1 MKKHLIL
8 GLFVLAMFG
17 LVSCVENNPTT
28 PTDGPTVEVPTENP
42 TQPPVDNP
50 TENPT
55 EPPVDN
61 PTENPVDP
69 DKEQYG
75 ELIIP
80 DMKIYTDFPD
90 TPQPVFTKPE
100 YASEITYTVIDNNIV
115 TYEDG
120 YFSAMRATEATVEAT
135 TEHHSTTFKV
145 TSEVYTDPKG
155 VDTANWYLGRV
166 NSVEGNWVN
175 DGKPTGGT
183 LFIGDS
189 FFDTQFWSD
198 FYQLYANNEHVYTHG
213 VSSSTTTDWE
223 IFANRLLYPIAP
235 KNDVIHCGTNN
246 IYDD

>member
-28 PTDGPTVEVPTENP
+28 PTDGPTVEVPTENPTEPPVDIPTENP

-120 YFSAMRATEATVEAT
+120 YFSAMRAP
-135 TEHHSTTFKV
+135 SY
-145 TSEVYTDPKG
+145 TSG
-155 VDTANWYLGRV
+155 VILGLT
-166 NSVEGNWVN
+166 NFE
-175 DGKPTGGT
+175 
-183 LFIGDS
+183 
-189 FFDTQFWSD
+189 
-198 FYQLYANNEHVYTHG
+198 
-213 VSSSTTTDWE
+213 
-223 IFANRLLYPIAP
+223 IAP
-235 KNDVIHCGTNN
+235 SAIA
-246 IYDD
+246 